1 MHRKE
6 SEHGVRFV
14 PIIQKSKEVPYSAE
28 QMYALVNDIARYKEF
43 VPYCVESIVHTVT
56 ETDME
61 ASLTLSAKGIRKTF
75 TTQNRLS
82 KPTEI
87 QLGMV
92 SGPFK
97 SFSGSWKFRP
107 LTDESSE
114 VCLSLSFEFSSRLMQ
129 MMFGSIFET
138 VSNKLVDAFVARA
151 NEVYSRD

>member
-1 MHRKE
+1 
-6 SEHGVRFV
+6 
-14 PIIQKSKEVPYSAE
+14 
-28 QMYALVNDIARYKEF
+28 
-43 VPYCVESIVHTVT
+43 
-56 ETDME
+56 ME